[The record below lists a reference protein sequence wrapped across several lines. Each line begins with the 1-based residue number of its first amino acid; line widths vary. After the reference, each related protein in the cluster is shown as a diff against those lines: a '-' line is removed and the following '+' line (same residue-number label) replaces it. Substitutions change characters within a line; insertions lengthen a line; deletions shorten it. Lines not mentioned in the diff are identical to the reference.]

1 VRSSG
6 VAPAPGNV
14 AKKRKTAYEK
24 KRDASKIP
32 RTSSKLN
39 TPKVKQERY
48 VPLRNKTRQY
58 KDTQTGAIISRR
70 QYTKAVYTGGQSLE
84 RRAKG
89 LRARGVRSHL
99 ARYQTLLKER
109 QSFLSRAGVKA
120 TPGEI
125 RASKEMQ
132 QIVKDLRSREG
143 EFKKGKNTLYRADSR
158 KARALVQLGLRDPNW
173 TMPVGES
180 PK

>member
-1 VRSSG
+1 MAR
-6 VAPAPGNV
+6 
-14 AKKRKTAYEK
+14 KKKSEYEK

-32 RTSSKLN
+32 RTSSRLN
-39 TPKVKQERY
+39 TPKVKQGRY

-58 KDTQTGAIISRR
+58 RDTETGAVISRR
-70 QYTKAVYTGGQSLE
+70 QYTKAVYTGGESLE

-89 LRARGVRSHL
+89 LRARGIKSHL
-99 ARYQTLLKER
+99 SRYQTLLKER
-109 QSFLSRAGVKA
+109 QSFLARAGIKT
-120 TPGEI
+120 TPGEV

-143 EFKKGKNTLYRADSR
+143 EFKRGKNTLYKADSR